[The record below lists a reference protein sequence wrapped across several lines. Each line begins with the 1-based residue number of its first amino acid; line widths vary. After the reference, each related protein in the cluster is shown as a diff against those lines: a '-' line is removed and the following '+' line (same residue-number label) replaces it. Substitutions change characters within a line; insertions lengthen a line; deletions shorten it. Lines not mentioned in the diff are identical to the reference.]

1 MWPRAALLVEQ
12 RRRFRNIEQALIGGS
27 HESDP
32 EHVSFDLAIVALIF
46 GLGFVLVP
54 GLMFSIYGITSAPAS
69 FLGFRLFGSA
79 LIAIGVLTWFLKDSA
94 NWEALLALLLS
105 VAIGNVVGL
114 LLVFFATING
124 TLSAMGWTAVLVYL
138 LLLTGEGY
146 FLSRPRGDAGARQV
160 LAQAGL
166 QHPC

>member
-79 LIAIGVLTWFLKDSA
+79 LIAIGVLTWFLKDSEQQTCGQSGA
-94 NWEALLALLLS
+94 IVERRDSRAAEVSDKTGNALC
-105 VAIGNVVGL
+105 
-114 LLVFFATING
+114 
-124 TLSAMGWTAVLVYL
+124 W
-138 LLLTGEGY
+138 
-146 FLSRPRGDAGARQV
+146 
-160 LAQAGL
+160 
-166 QHPC
+166 

>member
-1 MWPRAALLVEQ
+1 
-12 RRRFRNIEQALIGGS
+12 
-27 HESDP
+27 
-32 EHVSFDLAIVALIF
+32 
-46 GLGFVLVP
+46 
-54 GLMFSIYGITSAPAS
+54 
-69 FLGFRLFGSA
+69 

-138 LLLTGEGY
+138 LLLVGEGY
-146 FLSRPRGDAGARQV
+146 FLSRGPEAQV

>member
-1 MWPRAALLVEQ
+1 M
-12 RRRFRNIEQALIGGS
+12 
-27 HESDP
+27 
-32 EHVSFDLAIVALIF
+32 
-46 GLGFVLVP
+46 
-54 GLMFSIYGITSAPAS
+54 
-69 FLGFRLFGSA
+69 
-79 LIAIGVLTWFLKDSA
+79 
-94 NWEALLALLLS
+94 LLS

-138 LLLTGEGY
+138 LLLVGEGY
-146 FLSRPRGDAGARQV
+146 FLSRGPEATLARQV